1 MDSLKTPQKKRKK
14 KLSNDLDITYEKVKR
29 DLPNYRT
36 ASELMTK
43 EVAIITP
50 EASLQEAAKI
60 MGERHIG
67 SLIVMKYRTPLGI
80 VNERDLLSKIIVPG
94 LFLKDEKVEN
104 NMSYPLPSVSVAAK
118 IKEAARMMI
127 TFKSSRL
134 GVFDGGNLAGII
146 TASDLVK
153 SLPDVAESKVRV
165 DDYMSKAVVLADEE
179 MHINAI
185 ADMLGRNRIGSV
197 IIAREGEPYG
207 IFTERDL
214 IANFLAV
221 GRKMFT
227 EVGPECSS
235 PLITIPAGNS
245 VHKAAVLIALKHIR
259 RLPVV
264 ADGVV
269 VGMITARDLI
279 GAYAK

>member
-1 MDSLKTPQKKRKK
+1 MNSLKAPPKKRKK
-14 KLSNDLDITYEKVKR
+14 SLSNDLDITYERYKR
-29 DLPNYRT
+29 ELPHYRT
-36 ASELMTK
+36 ASELMSK
-43 EVAIITP
+43 DVAIITP

-60 MGERHIG
+60 MGDRHIG

-80 VNERDLLSKIIVPG
+80 VTERDLLSKIIVPG
-94 LFLKDEKVEN
+94 LFLKEEKIEN
-104 NMSYPLPSVSVAAK
+104 NMSYPLPSVSVTAK
-118 IKEAARMMI
+118 IKEVAQMMI
-127 TFKSSRL
+127 TMKSSRL

-153 SLPDVAESKVRV
+153 SLPDAPESKVRV
-165 DDYMSKAVVLADEE
+165 DDFMSKAVVLADEE
-179 MHINAI
+179 MHVNAI

-227 EVGPECSS
+227 KVGPECSS
-235 PLITIPAGNS
+235 PLITIPAGKS
-245 VHKAAVLIALKHIR
+245 VHKAAVLMALKHIR

>member
-1 MDSLKTPQKKRKK
+1 
-14 KLSNDLDITYEKVKR
+14 
-29 DLPNYRT
+29 
-36 ASELMTK
+36 MTK

-153 SLPDVAESKVRV
+153 SLPDAAESKARV

-227 EVGPECSS
+227 KVGPECSS

-245 VHKAAVLIALKHIR
+245 VHKAAVLMALKHIR

>member
-1 MDSLKTPQKKRKK
+1 LKTPQKKRKK

-227 EVGPECSS
+227 KVGPECSS
-235 PLITIPAGNS
+235 PLITIPAGKS
-245 VHKAAVLIALKHIR
+245 VHKAAVLMALKHIR

-264 ADGVV
+264 VDGSV